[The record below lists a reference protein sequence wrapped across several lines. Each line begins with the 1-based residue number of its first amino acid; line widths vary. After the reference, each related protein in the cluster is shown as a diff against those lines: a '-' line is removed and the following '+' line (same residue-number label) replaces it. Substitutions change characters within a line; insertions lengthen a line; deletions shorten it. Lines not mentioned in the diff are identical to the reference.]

1 MTGHFPGGYGGV
13 VNANS
18 HRTTSFW
25 GTCMK
30 TTSIAAVA
38 LAAALG
44 LSACGSSDPES
55 PAASTAS
62 TASSSSASSS
72 SSAAAGVKAGDSVD
86 GAALAKRMTDAM
98 IKAGSG
104 TLSMDLG
111 AQGSAKGSFTMKDG
125 KMAQS
130 MEMGIQGQTL
140 QIISTG
146 GVIYMKG
153 LPGSDKPWV
162 KIDPKG
168 TDPLSKMFAGLTGDM
183 GDPRQLATALEGS
196 KATEVS
202 RSADENVY
210 DVTIDPTALLGGS
223 TATASPSAQPVK
235 ARYTL
240 DGQDRP
246 TKMTVDAQGQ
256 TISIVFA
263 DWGKAVTVTAPP
275 ADQVGTFQLP
285 TS

>member
-1 MTGHFPGGYGGV
+1 
-13 VNANS
+13 
-18 HRTTSFW
+18 
-25 GTCMK
+25 MK

-38 LAAALG
+38 LTAALG
-44 LSACGSSDPES
+44 LSACGGSEPGS
-55 PAASTAS
+55 PSASTTS
-62 TASSSSASSS
+62 TTSNTSSSS
-72 SSAAAGVKAGDSVD
+72 SSAAGGAVKAGDSVD

-98 IKAGSG
+98 VKAGSG
-104 TLSMDLG
+104 TVTMDLG

-125 KMAQS
+125 KMEQS

-140 QIISTG
+140 QIVSTG

-153 LPGSDKPWV
+153 LPGSEKPWV

-168 TDPLSKMFAGLTGDM
+168 NDPLSKMFAGLTGEM
-183 GDPRQLATALEGS
+183 GDPRQLATALKGS
-196 KATEVS
+196 KATVVS
-202 RSADENVY
+202 TSAEADVY
-210 DVTIDPTALLGGS
+210 DVTIDPSTLMGGS
-223 TATASPSAQPVK
+223 TATSSPSAQPVK

-256 TISIVFA
+256 TINIVFG
-263 DWGKAVTVTAPP
+263 DWGKPVTITVPP

>member
-1 MTGHFPGGYGGV
+1 MEAPYEGGYGGV

-44 LSACGSSDPES
+44 LSACGSSDTAE
-55 PAASTAS
+55 PAASK
-62 TASSSSASSS
+62 SSSTSSSSSS
-72 SSAAAGVKAGDSVD
+72 SSAAGAVKAGDSVD
-86 GAALAKRMTDAM
+86 GAALATRMTDAM

-104 TLSMDLG
+104 TVTMDLG

-125 KMAQS
+125 KMEQS

-140 QIISTG
+140 QIVSSDGI
-146 GVIYMKG
+146 IYMKG
-153 LPGSDKPWV
+153 LPGSKKPWV

-168 TDPLSKMFAGLTGDM
+168 TDPMSKMFAGLTGDM
-183 GDPRQLATALEGS
+183 GDPRQLATALKGS
-196 KATEVS
+196 KATVVS
-202 RSADENVY
+202 SSADESVY
-210 DVTIDPTALLGGS
+210 DVTIDPSTLMGGS
-223 TATASPSAQPVK
+223 TATASPSVAPVK

-240 DGQDRP
+240 DAQDRP

-263 DWGKAVTVTAPP
+263 DWGKPVTITVPP
-275 ADQVGTFQLP
+275 ADQVGTFELP